1 MNEYIYKNE
10 SVNSLIKTILTQIQ
24 ETESKYD
31 CIIGVG
37 KGGLIPAVM
46 LGYKLDLKVYN
57 LGISSY
63 KGKTQ
68 SSSFTVY
75 QDFYFDDLS
84 EGAKVLIVDDICDSG
99 NTFNFIKQK
108 VRRATSITSDGFEC
122 DYAALLTRE
131 KTQDLVDF
139 PGAIIE
145 GDEWIE
151 FSWDK

>member
-1 MNEYIYKNE
+1 MNDYIYKNE

-31 CIIGVG
+31 CIVGIGR
-37 KGGLIPAVM
+37 GGLIPAVL

-68 SSSFTVY
+68 TSSFNVY
-75 QDFYFDDLS
+75 QDFYFDDVS
-84 EGAKVLIVDDICDSG
+84 KGDRVLIVDDICDSG
-99 NTFNFIKQK
+99 NTFNFIRHKANK
-108 VRRATSITSDGFEC
+108 AAGIYGVVCE
-122 DYAALLTRE
+122 YAALLTRE

>member
-1 MNEYIYKNE
+1 MNEFIYKND
-10 SVNSLIKTILTQIQ
+10 SINSLLKTILSQIQ

-31 CIIGVG
+31 CIIGIG
-37 KGGLIPAVM
+37 RGGLIPAAM

-68 SSSFTVY
+68 TSSFTVY

-84 EGAKVLIVDDICDSG
+84 KGSRVLIVDDICDSG
-99 NTFNFIKQK
+99 NTINF
-108 VRRATSITSDGFEC
+108 VRQRVSRAASVNEVEC

-139 PGAIIE
+139 TGAVIE
-145 GDEWIE
+145 GDEWIV

>member
-1 MNEYIYKNE
+1 MNEFIYKND
-10 SVNSLIKTILTQIQ
+10 SVNSLLKTILSQIQ

-31 CIIGVG
+31 CIIGIG
-37 KGGLIPAVM
+37 RGGLIPAAM

-68 SSSFTVY
+68 TSSFTVY
-75 QDFYFDDLS
+75 QDFHFDDLS
-84 EGAKVLIVDDICDSG
+84 KGSRVLIVDDICDSG
-99 NTFNFIKQK
+99 NTINF
-108 VRRATSITSDGFEC
+108 VRQRVSRAASVNEVEC

-139 PGAIIE
+139 TGAIIE

-151 FSWDK
+151 FGWDK

>member
-1 MNEYIYKNE
+1 MNEFIYKND
-10 SVNSLIKTILTQIQ
+10 SINSLLKTILSQIQ

-31 CIIGVG
+31 CIIGIG
-37 KGGLIPAVM
+37 RGGLIPAAM

-68 SSSFTVY
+68 TSSFTVY

-84 EGAKVLIVDDICDSG
+84 KGSRVLIVDDICDSG
-99 NTFNFIKQK
+99 NTINF
-108 VRRATSITSDGFEC
+108 VRQRVSRAASVNEVEC

-131 KTQDLVDF
+131 KAQDLVDF
-139 PGAIIE
+139 TGAVIE
-145 GDEWIE
+145 GDEWIV

>member
-31 CIIGVG
+31 CIVGIGR
-37 KGGLIPAVM
+37 GGLIPAVM

-68 SSSFTVY
+68 TSSFTVY
-75 QDFYFDDLS
+75 QDFHFDDLS
-84 EGAKVLIVDDICDSG
+84 KDSKVLIVDDICDSG
-99 NTFNFIKQK
+99 NTINF
-108 VRRATSITSDGFEC
+108 VRHKANKTADTSGVIC
-122 DYAALLTRE
+122 DYAALLTRD

-139 PGAIIE
+139 TGAIIE
-145 GDEWIE
+145 GDEWIVYP
-151 FSWDK
+151 WDK

>member
-1 MNEYIYKNE
+1 MNEFIYKND
-10 SVNSLIKTILTQIQ
+10 SVNSLLKTILSQIQ

-31 CIIGVG
+31 CIIGIG
-37 KGGLIPAVM
+37 RGGLIPAVM

-68 SSSFTVY
+68 TSSFTVY
-75 QDFYFDDLS
+75 QDFHFDDLS
-84 EGAKVLIVDDICDSG
+84 KGSKVLIVDDICDSG
-99 NTFNFIKQK
+99 NTINFIKQK
-108 VRRATSITSDGFEC
+108 VRRATSIIHDGVEC

-139 PGAIIE
+139 TGAVIE
-145 GDEWIE
+145 GDEWVV
-151 FSWDK
+151 FGWDK

>member
-1 MNEYIYKNE
+1 
-10 SVNSLIKTILTQIQ
+10 
-24 ETESKYD
+24 
-31 CIIGVG
+31 
-37 KGGLIPAVM
+37 M

-68 SSSFTVY
+68 TSSFTVY

-84 EGAKVLIVDDICDSG
+84 KGAKVLIVDDICDSG

-108 VRRATSITSDGFEC
+108 VRRATSMMSDGFEC
-122 DYAALLTRE
+122 NYVALLTRE

-139 PGAIIE
+139 TGAVIE
-145 GDEWIE
+145 GDDWIV
-151 FSWDK
+151 FPWDK